1 MSAKARSE
9 LATSRH
15 APRSGVCIRRNKLV
29 TRTAVEG
36 GKNEKRPYPFSY
48 CQAMTF
54 RAEVDSTLQLCARV
68 ARDNVGVA
76 ARVEQRPTMVGA
88 DREHLGAVSGA
99 MGCREPPEESKEVSG
114 RELS

>member
-68 ARDNVGVA
+68 
-76 ARVEQRPTMVGA
+76 EQRPTMVGA